1 MKLQL
6 IIKSKLR
13 TKLKHFVDAWPNNE
27 FSGPIYIKVVESNN
41 NIELHALD
49 CIILAKGTSSF
60 TTHINDGREID
71 YLLDHPELDGCIIGN
86 VHSHNGMATFFSGTD
101 MRDLMDK
108 ADNYENYVS
117 LITNNK
123 EEFIAKTT
131 YASPSKVCNLFG
143 KEIQVNN
150 VSYGH
155 VDLEIVTEP
164 LDESLVD
171 KKELNLEVDKLNREY
186 SDKFKRRIHKVDT
199 GFNMSIFDNIID

>member
-27 FSGPIYIKVVESNN
+27 FSGPIYIKVVENDN

-49 CIILAKGTSSF
+49 CIILAKGTSAF

-71 YLLDHPELDGCIIGN
+71 YLLDNPELDGCIIGN
-86 VHSHNGMATFFSGTD
+86 VHSHNGMPTFFSGTD

-108 ADNYENYVS
+108 ADNYQNYVS
-117 LITNNK
+117 LITNNN

-143 KEIQVNN
+143 KDIQVNA
-150 VSYGH
+150 VSYGNI
-155 VDLEIVTEP
+155 DLEIVAEP
-164 LDESLVD
+164 IDESSIN
-171 KKELNLEVDKLNREY
+171 KHELNQEVDKLNREY
-186 SDKFKRRIHKVDT
+186 SNKFKVRPHKVGV
-199 GFNMSIFDNIID
+199 GFNRSIFDNIID